1 MSVLAQAFSIF
12 TTSAIFGFAT
22 NWKIS
27 LFTMLFMPIIVLG
40 TIFSN
45 KVSQSQLEGDKGV
58 TEKASKLAVEAITNV
73 RTVASLHQENYF
85 INKYAVFLESN
96 LRYVKSLFYND

>member
-12 TTSAIFGFAT
+12 ITSAIFGFVI

-27 LFTMLFMPIIVLG
+27 LFTMLFMPIIILG

-45 KVSQSQLEGDKGV
+45 KVSESQLEGDKGAA
-58 TEKASKLAVEAITNV
+58 EKASKLAVEAITNV

-85 INKYAVFLESN
+85 INKYTEFLQSN
-96 LRYVKSLFYND
+96 LRYVKSS